1 MSRMKRI
8 AFVLVAA
15 LPLIAMGQT
24 SKPGYTPKAQQYNLK
39 GDVSKLQEPAKKV
52 MVNYSV
58 GSERITDSL
67 TINNGSFTLKGTL
80 TEPTRFSLRLIVDS
94 AEAAA
99 KGITRRPAM
108 ARDFLTVYVDKGD
121 VSIITVDS
129 FSNSQVKGSKVHDEY
144 MKVNAATRPF
154 TDKQNELGKQFTAA
168 MRAKDTEAAKKLED
182 QLDDLDNDINK
193 VKLDYARNNP
203 NSPYAFFAVREG
215 AGYSIDADAV
225 EPVFNLLPATVKGS
239 VSGKAFA
246 DRLEIAKKT
255 RVGMMAMDFTQNDT
269 ADMPV
274 KLSSLRGKY
283 LLIDFWASWCG
294 PCRRENPNLVKVF
307 NQYKDKGFHILGV
320 SLDRPGQKDRWMK
333 AIYDDKLA
341 WTQVSDLKFWDN
353 DVAKQ
358 YGIQAIPQNYL
369 LDPQGKIIAKGLRG
383 EDLEKKLAEVL
394 K

>member
-1 MSRMKRI
+1 MKRI
-8 AFVLVAA
+8 VFVLAAA
-15 LPLIAMGQT
+15 LPLIVLGQT
-24 SKPGYTPKAQQYNLK
+24 NTGIKPKGQQYNLK
-39 GDVSKLQEPAKKV
+39 GDLSKLQDPAKKV
-52 MVNYSV
+52 MVTYV
-58 GSERITDSL
+58 AGTERITDSL

-80 TEPTRFSLRLIVDS
+80 TEPTRFSLRVVVDS
-94 AEAAA
+94 TEAAA
-99 KGITRRPAM
+99 KGITRRPSM
-108 ARDFLTVYVDKGD
+108 ARDYLTVYVDKGD

-129 FSNSQVKGSKVHDEY
+129 FSNSQVKGSKVHDEF
-144 MKVNAATRPF
+144 MKVNAAVKPY
-154 TDKQNELGKQFTAA
+154 TDKQNELSKEFSAA
-168 MRAKDTEAAKKLED
+168 MRAKDNVTAKKLENQLED
-182 QLDDLDNDINK
+182 LDDEINK
-193 VKLDYARNNP
+193 MKLDYARKNP
-203 NSPYAFFAVREG
+203 NSPYAFFAVKEG

-225 EPVFNLLPATVKGS
+225 EPVFNLLPAAVKGS

-255 RVGMMAMDFTQNDT
+255 RIGMYAMDFTQNDT
-269 ADMPV
+269 ADIPV

-307 NQYKDKGFHILGV
+307 QQYKDKGFDILGV
-320 SLDRPGQKDRWMK
+320 SLDRPGQKDRWLK
-333 AIYDDKLA
+333 AIYDDKLT

-353 DVAKQ
+353 EVAKQ

-383 EDLEKKLAEVL
+383 EALEKKLAEVL